1 MWHDCK
7 TKHFCKTE
15 GENNISIIEYYIW
28 LVCQPEMHMILQFCE
43 VVMSVNKIEK
53 IVSVITKWHQDMESD
68 SMMYLYTYIKL
79 FTYEET
85 VKNSPFIAVED

>member
-1 MWHDCK
+1 
-7 TKHFCKTE
+7 
-15 GENNISIIEYYIW
+15 
-28 LVCQPEMHMILQFCE
+28 
-43 VVMSVNKIEK
+43 
-53 IVSVITKWHQDMESD
+53 MESD